1 MKTAVYRVLPF
12 LFILLLSTG
21 SVFLS
26 CVTTPL
32 SHSVGSDYTYVNT
45 GETEDGRIFSTWVFS
60 GIQSIV
66 IVNIDDRSEKIELS
80 SDEWEYNP
88 ETTEIT
94 IKKEI
99 SFTDYIVH
107 AEGKGVTPDTFIL
120 NDIKPESD
128 LLVILD
134 SRLAIEGYDFT
145 RDISGKKLIF
155 RNDVDLKKTDW
166 LIQYS
171 TDTGGSSI
179 GEWKPENQDQM
190 SYIQAEHH
198 KRVLDAWYDRQD
210 TFWFLE
216 YSEKSGNKPFPV
228 KRKATAEELSAF
240 KSLPVSVIKYRTGT
254 PYKDLNLELGFNTS
268 FPDTVFIE
276 DLSEKFVLS
285 GKMIEEYAEDGELKR
300 KLLVFYDNKTSTD
313 NITVELQLNGSNS
326 YAEREKPE
334 WLIEEK
340 RINMGLPVSC
350 STQWS
355 MLTTELDEMPKVV
368 KTTAWTWSDDSIIYS
383 VTADSSRE
391 DLYRLFIME
400 IIASRQKQYN

>member
-1 MKTAVYRVLPF
+1 MKKTVTRVLPF
-12 LFILLLSTG
+12 IFVLLLSTG

-26 CVTTPL
+26 CATAPL
-32 SHSVGSDYTYVNT
+32 SHSYGSDYTYVNT
-45 GETEDGRIFSTWVFS
+45 GEREDGRIFTTWVFS
-60 GIQSIV
+60 EIQSIV

-80 SDEWEYNP
+80 SDDWDYNP

-94 IKKEI
+94 IKKKI
-99 SFTDYIVH
+99 YFTDYIVH

-120 NDIKPESD
+120 DDIKPESD
-128 LLVILD
+128 LLVVLD
-134 SRLAIEGYDFT
+134 NRLAIEGYDFT
-145 RDISGKKLIF
+145 REISGKKLIF

-190 SYIQAEHH
+190 SYIQAEHQ

-216 YSEKSGNKPFPV
+216 YSEKSGKKPFPV

-240 KSLPVSVIKYRTGT
+240 KSFPVSVIKYRTGT
-254 PYKDLNLELGFNTS
+254 PYKELNRELGFNTS

-276 DLSEKFVLS
+276 DLSEIFVLS

-300 KLLVFYDNKTSTD
+300 KLLIFYNNKNPTE
-313 NITVELQLNGSNS
+313 NITIELQLKGKDS
-326 YAEREKPE
+326 YTEREKPE
-334 WLIEEK
+334 WPIDEE
-340 RINMGLPVSC
+340 RINMGLPVNC
-350 STQWS
+350 SRQWS
-355 MLTTELDEMPKVV
+355 MLTKGLESMPEVV
-368 KTTAWTWSDDSIIYS
+368 KTTTWTWSDDSVIYS

-391 DLYRLFIME
+391 NICRLFIGE
-400 IIASRQKQYN
+400 IIAVRQKKYK